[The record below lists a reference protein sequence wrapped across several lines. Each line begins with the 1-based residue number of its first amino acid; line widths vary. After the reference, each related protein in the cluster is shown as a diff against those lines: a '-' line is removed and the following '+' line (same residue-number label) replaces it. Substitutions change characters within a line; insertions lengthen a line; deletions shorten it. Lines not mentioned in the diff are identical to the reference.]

1 MFVNISPAQYNVG
14 ECEAQLNSAHA
25 YLMDSVDKIWDDVQ
39 RNGDPS
45 IESRVAVRLS
55 GTHAIR
61 VAVKIVESIYADC
74 GATAIFE
81 GNAIQRY
88 FQDIHVITQ
97 HMQGRRVHYEM
108 IGKYKLGL
116 PVDESRM

>member
-1 MFVNISPAQYNVG
+1 M
-14 ECEAQLNSAHA
+14 
-25 YLMDSVDKIWDDVQ
+25 Q

-61 VAVKIVESIYADC
+61 VAVKIDESIYADC